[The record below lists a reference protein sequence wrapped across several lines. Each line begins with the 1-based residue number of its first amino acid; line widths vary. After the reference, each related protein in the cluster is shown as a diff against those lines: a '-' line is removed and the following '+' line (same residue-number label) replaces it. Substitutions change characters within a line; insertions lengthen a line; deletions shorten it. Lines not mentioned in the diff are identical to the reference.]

1 MKVEGIL
8 KDKGHGVE
16 TVAPG
21 TALPLAVDR
30 LSAMRIGALVVS
42 ADGAKVEGVIS
53 ERDIVRGLARH
64 AQRLL
69 DLTVADVMASNVP
82 VCSPDDSIVDVMA
95 QMTRTRNRHIPVVQG
110 GRLYGLVSIGD
121 LLKHR
126 LEELELQ
133 TNVLRD
139 SYISRH

>member
-8 KDKGHGVE
+8 KDKGHEVQ
-16 TVAPG
+16 TVGPD
-21 TALPLAVDR
+21 TAVVLAVDR
-30 LSAMRIGALVVS
+30 LSSMQIGALVVS
-42 ADGAKVEGVIS
+42 GDGQRVEGVIS
-53 ERDIVRGLARH
+53 ERDVVRGLAH
-64 AQRLL
+64 HGQRLL
-69 DLTVADVMASNVP
+69 DLKVSEVMARHVP
-82 VCSPDDSIVDVMA
+82 VCSPDDPIQDVMA
-95 QMTRTRNRHIPVVQG
+95 QMTRTRNRHIPVVHDS
-110 GRLYGLVSIGD
+110 RLYGLVSIGD